1 MGLAGRC
8 PRASARNEQRRE
20 PATTTSRRVESSDYT
35 PRVSFPGGRGRG
47 CFFPARPPNRVHLH
61 AVVPMVAHDSHSRSG
76 ETPAG
81 RDHGDGPSPA
91 VRHKM
96 GAGGTVGAGGTG
108 AVVDR
113 DSVPTAVVGVIE
125 RGNGSEDGV
134 LADEELL
141 RRFRSGGDESAFEA
155 LVHRYERE
163 LFSYLRRYL
172 GNAEMAED
180 VFQATFLQ
188 VYLKKE
194 GFEEG
199 RRFRPWLYTI
209 ATNQAIDAQ
218 RRNRRHRMVSLDQ
231 RTGDDDVGA
240 LVEML
245 AGRDQTA
252 DERMAGEEAKEWVR
266 SAVQDLP
273 DALRSALVLVYHQG
287 MKYREAADVL
297 GIPVGTVKSRLHSA
311 LLKLNESWQAGGK
324 SL

>member
-1 MGLAGRC
+1 
-8 PRASARNEQRRE
+8 
-20 PATTTSRRVESSDYT
+20 
-35 PRVSFPGGRGRG
+35 
-47 CFFPARPPNRVHLH
+47 
-61 AVVPMVAHDSHSRSG
+61 
-76 ETPAG
+76 
-81 RDHGDGPSPA
+81 
-91 VRHKM
+91 
-96 GAGGTVGAGGTG
+96 
-108 AVVDR
+108 VVDR
-113 DSVPTAVVGVIE
+113 EPVAATAVTVVD
-125 RGNGSEDGV
+125 RGDGGREGG
-134 LADEELL
+134 LTDEELL
-141 RRFRSGGDESAFEA
+141 RRFRSGGDETAFET
-155 LVHRYERE
+155 LVHRYEQE

-172 GNAEMAED
+172 GSAEMAED

-252 DERMAGEEAKEWVR
+252 D
-266 SAVQDLP
+266 
-273 DALRSALVLVYHQG
+273 ALRSALVLVYHQG